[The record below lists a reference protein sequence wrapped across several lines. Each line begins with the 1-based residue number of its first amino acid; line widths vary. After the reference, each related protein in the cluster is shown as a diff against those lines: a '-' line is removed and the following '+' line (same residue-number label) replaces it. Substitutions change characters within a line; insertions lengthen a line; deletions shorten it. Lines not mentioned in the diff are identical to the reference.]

1 MMLSPFS
8 VVVEVS
14 EKLFGSCTFEPSN
27 GRISKSLCDP
37 LPSIVMGVLPVFV
50 MVMPAGTKN
59 VPMVDIVLTVALSN
73 VMTSPGASVGLA
85 RMP

>member
-1 MMLSPFS
+1 
-8 VVVEVS
+8 
-14 EKLFGSCTFEPSN
+14 
-27 GRISKSLCDP
+27 
-37 LPSIVMGVLPVFV
+37 MGVLPVFV

-85 RMP
+85 RMPWSDVKSSVALGLLTTNVAKSLRSSRACTRGRQTWR